1 MVKRGLSFLFALMF
15 LFSINIKAD
24 EGMWLL
30 SLIGKNY
37 QQMKAQGLKLTPEDI
52 YNVNNASL
60 KDAVIGLGNE
70 NQPFGFFCTG
80 EIISSKGLVLTNH
93 HCGFGQIQAHS
104 SVEHDYLKDGF
115 WALNYD
121 QEFPADGMVMTR
133 LVSMKDV
140 TAKTLEGVTNEM
152 SETERADKI
161 ASNKKAII
169 KEAKK
174 GTKFG
179 ADVKTMFAGN
189 QFFLFIYETF
199 KDIRLV
205 GAPPQSVGKFG
216 GDTDNW
222 MWPRH
227 TGDFSMFRIYAN
239 AENKPAK
246 YSKDNVPYKP
256 IHHLPVSIKGVEKG
270 DFAMVMGFPGST
282 ERFLTSYGVKE
293 ALDITNPTTV
303 KIRTEK
309 LRLMKEDMNTSD
321 KIRIQYAS
329 KYAQTA
335 NYWKYFQGQSRGL
348 KKLHIYDEKKE
359 LENNLEVWINKDEAR
374 KAKYGEAIPLISK
387 YYAGNEKQQ
396 LAYTYL
402 LEALIQGPE
411 IILFPIQFR
420 QFAGLLD
427 NPKDNV
433 ELIKKNAAKAKEKS
447 KEHWKDYNLP
457 TDKKIFASL
466 LRMYHKNVPA
476 NYQLPI
482 FKDVVDKKFKGDF
495 NKFAEVVYKK
505 SVFASEENFNK
516 FMDNPTKKTLEKD
529 YGYIIMK
536 QTIDTYFKLGGG
548 KSEEFKKGKRLFEAA
563 LLEMNSDKNYYP
575 DANSTIRLTYGNVGD
590 YQPADAVHYD
600 YFTTTKGILEK
611 EDPSNDEFI
620 VPAKLKKLILAKDYG
635 RYVDKD
641 GSLHV
646 AFTTNNDITGGN
658 SGSPVINGSGELI
671 GIAFDGN
678 WEAMSGDIVFEKR
691 LQKCIDVDIRYVLF
705 IIDKLGGAH
714 NLINEM
720 NIVADNK

>member
-1 MVKRGLSFLFALMF
+1 MIKRGLSLLFALMF
-15 LFSINIKAD
+15 IFSVNVKAD

-52 YNVNNASL
+52 YNVNHASL
-60 KDAVIGLGNE
+60 KDAVVGLGNAQ
-70 NQPFGFFCTG
+70 QPFGFFCTG

-121 QEFPADGMVMTR
+121 QEFPAEGMVMTR
-133 LVSMKDV
+133 LVSMEDV
-140 TAKTLEGVTNEM
+140 TAKALEGVTDAM

-169 KEAKK
+169 KDAKK
-174 GTKFG
+174 GTKYG

-205 GAPPQSVGKFG
+205 GAPPQAVGKFG

-227 TGDFSMFRIYAN
+227 TGDFSIFRIYAN
-239 AENKPAK
+239 KDNKPAK
-246 YSKDNVPYKP
+246 YSKDNVPYNP
-256 IHHLPVSIKGVEKG
+256 VHHLPVSIKGVEKG

-293 ALDITNPTTV
+293 ALDISNPTTV

-335 NYWKYFQGQSRGL
+335 NYWKYFQGQSKAL
-348 KKLHIYDEKKE
+348 KKNHIYEKKQAQE
-359 LENNLEVWINKDEAR
+359 KKLQEWINSNDER
-374 KAKYGEAIPLISK
+374 KAKYGQAFPLISK
-387 YYAGNEKQQ
+387 FYEDNKSQQ

-411 IILFPIQFR
+411 IILFPMQMR
-420 QFAGLLD
+420 QFAGLLE
-427 NPKDNV
+427 NPKENA
-433 ELIKKNAAKAKEKS
+433 ELIKKNADKAKESS

-466 LRMYHKNVPA
+466 LDMYYKNVPA
-476 NYQLPI
+476 EYQLPI
-482 FKDVVDKKFKGDF
+482 FKDVVAKKFKGNF
-495 NKFAEVVYKK
+495 TKFADEVYKK
-505 SVFASEENFNK
+505 SIFASEENFNK
-516 FMDNPTKKTLEKD
+516 FMDKPTKKALSKD
-529 YGYIIMK
+529 YAYILMQ

-548 KSEEFKKGKRLFEAA
+548 KTDDFRKGKRLFEAA
-563 LLEMNSDKNYYP
+563 LMEMNPDKLYYP

-611 EDPSNDEFI
+611 EDPTNDEFI
-620 VPAKLKKLILAKDYG
+620 VPKKLKELILNKDYG
-635 RYVDKD
+635 QYIDKD
-641 GSLHV
+641 GTMHV

-658 SGSPVINGSGELI
+658 SGSPVINGNGELI
-671 GIAFDGN
+671 GTAFDGN
-678 WEAMSGDIVFEKR
+678 WEAMSGDIVFEKK
-691 LQKCIDVDIRYVLF
+691 LQKCIDVDIRYTLF

-714 NLINEM
+714 NLIEEM
-720 NIVADNK
+720 TIVK